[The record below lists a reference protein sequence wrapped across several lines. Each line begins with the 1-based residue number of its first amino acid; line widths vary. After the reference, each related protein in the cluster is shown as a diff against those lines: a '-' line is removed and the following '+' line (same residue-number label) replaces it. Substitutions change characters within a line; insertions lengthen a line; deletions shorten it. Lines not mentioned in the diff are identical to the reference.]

1 MNTCFA
7 PIPASSLLL
16 VVDVQERFTSAIP
29 SIAAEA
35 PTGNRLRLLAEGC
48 RLLGVPALISEQYP
62 QGLGVT
68 LPWLA
73 ERLPD
78 APRLAKSAFSCWDDD
93 ALRASIVAQHAS
105 DIIVCGIEAHI
116 CVLATVA
123 DLLAA
128 DQRVIVA
135 ADAVA
140 SRHDSNRD
148 HALAAMRD
156 LGALVL
162 PVESILFRLQR
173 RAGTPTFKAIS
184 ALVR

>member
-1 MNTCFA
+1 MTTSFA
-7 PIPASSLLL
+7 LLPSSSLLL

-29 SIAAEA
+29 AIAAEA
-35 PTGNRLRLLAEGC
+35 TVGNRLRILAEGC
-48 RLLGVPALISEQYP
+48 RLLGVQALISEQYP
-62 QGLGVT
+62 QGLGPT

-73 ERLPD
+73 GCLPE
-78 APRLAKSAFSCWDDD
+78 APRLAKSAFSCWDDEG
-93 ALRASIVAQHAS
+93 LRAAIVARHAS
-105 DIIVCGIEAHI
+105 EVIICGIEAHV

-128 DQRVIVA
+128 GTRVIVA

-140 SRHDSNRD
+140 SRHDANCGY
-148 HALAAMRD
+148 ALAAMRD

-173 RAGTPTFKAIS
+173 RAGTSTFKALS